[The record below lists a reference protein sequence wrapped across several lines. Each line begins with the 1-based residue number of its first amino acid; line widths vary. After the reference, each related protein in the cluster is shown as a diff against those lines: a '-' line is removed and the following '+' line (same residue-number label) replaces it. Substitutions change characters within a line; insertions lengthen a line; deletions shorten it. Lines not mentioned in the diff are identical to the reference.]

1 MPVTPGPWKVHND
14 APHGLLVMQ
23 DDSVG
28 ICRLWQDSFCPA
40 DPMANALLIAAA
52 PDLLAA
58 LKGLVGVCQ
67 ELCECSRPE
76 YIAAWDALARV
87 EKGE

>member
-1 MPVTPGPWKVHND
+1 MPFTPGPWKVHND

-52 PDLLAA
+52 PDLPPGNLIA
-58 LKGLVGVCQ
+58 LQHEASVPGP
-67 ELCECSRPE
+67 ST
-76 YIAAWDALARV
+76 
-87 EKGE
+87 